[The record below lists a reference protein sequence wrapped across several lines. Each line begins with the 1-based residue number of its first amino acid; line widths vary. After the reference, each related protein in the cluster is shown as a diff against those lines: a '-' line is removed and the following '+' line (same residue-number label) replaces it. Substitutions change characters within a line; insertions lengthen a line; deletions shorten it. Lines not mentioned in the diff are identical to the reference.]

1 MGEGDAMPMN
11 FELLD
16 RPYFIKRII
25 FVWVLAVFTYTLWWF
40 FHFAETSP
48 REGVEI
54 AAIIGAVN
62 APICYLLGS
71 MMSIWK
77 DVQAP
82 PTPKE

>member
-25 FVWVLAVFTYTLWWF
+25 FVWVLAVFTYTVWWF
-40 FHFAETSP
+40 FHFAETSV
-48 REGVEI
+48 RGGVDV
-54 AAIIGAVN
+54 ASIIGAVN
-62 APICYLLGS
+62 APLCYLLGR
-71 MMSIWK
+71 MMDIWK

-82 PTPKE
+82 PSSKE